1 MCCVEGAV
9 LIGRTKPWIV
19 PRVVVVV
26 PILVSSQPDVL
37 NNEQSVNSLLFS
49 VYYVFPVVGLLDKS
63 VVVIVCE

>member
-9 LIGRTKPWIV
+9 LIGRTKPV
-19 PRVVVVV
+19 DRAQSCGSGTDPA
-26 PILVSSQPDVL
+26 DVL

>member
-1 MCCVEGAV
+1 M